1 MTDLMIDFFDFLH
14 TNCCYL
20 VLRNWDNLLDDSI
33 YGKGHE
39 DIDILCDSLESFIKL
54 TKANRVHKENKRDN
68 YIVTFGNSVIR
79 IDARWVGD
87 GYYPI
92 EMEKRLLADRRV
104 NKQNIFIPN
113 EEDYYYSLLYHALV
127 QKRELSD
134 EYSAK
139 LNDVRK
145 KILNTSING
154 CYDDYLKDLGAYLRE
169 NGLAVEYPRDPGVV
183 INEKVIKS
191 LPVNKRFPR
200 ALLRDL
206 FVLKQRVLYY
216 YKRVLN

>member
-1 MTDLMIDFFDFLH
+1 MTDLMIDFFDLLNK
-14 TNCCYL
+14 NCCYL

-113 EEDYYYSLLYHALV
+113 EEGYYYSLLYHALV

-134 EYSAK
+134 EYSFK

-154 CYDDYLKDLGAYLRE
+154 CYDDFLNDLGAYLRA

-191 LPVNKRFPR
+191 LPVNKRFLR

>member
-1 MTDLMIDFFDFLH
+1 MTDLMIDFFDFLNK
-14 TNCCYL
+14 NCCYL

-154 CYDDYLKDLGAYLRE
+154 CYDDYLNDLGAYLRE

-183 INEKVIKS
+183 INEKVVKS

>member
-1 MTDLMIDFFDFLH
+1 MTDLMIDFFDFLNK
-14 TNCCYL
+14 NCCYL

-113 EEDYYYSLLYHALV
+113 EEGYYYSLLYHALV

-134 EYSAK
+134 EYSFK

-154 CYDDYLKDLGAYLRE
+154 CYDDFLNDLGAYLRA

-191 LPVNKRFPR
+191 LPVNKRFLR

-216 YKRVLN
+216 YKPVLN

>member
-1 MTDLMIDFFDFLH
+1 MTDLMIDFFFFFYK
-14 TNCCYL
+14 NCCYL

-39 DIDILCDSLESFIKL
+39 DIDILCDSLETFIKL
-54 TKANRVHKENKRDN
+54 TKANRIHKENKRDN

-154 CYDDYLKDLGAYLRE
+154 CYDDYLNDLGAYLRE

>member
-1 MTDLMIDFFDFLH
+1 MTDLMIDFFDFLNK
-14 TNCCYL
+14 NCCYL

-154 CYDDYLKDLGAYLRE
+154 CYDDYLNDLGAYLRE